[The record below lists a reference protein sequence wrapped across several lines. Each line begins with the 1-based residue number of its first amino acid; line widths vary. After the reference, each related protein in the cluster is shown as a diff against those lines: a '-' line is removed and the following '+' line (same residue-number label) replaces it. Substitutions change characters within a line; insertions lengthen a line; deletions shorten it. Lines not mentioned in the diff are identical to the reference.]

1 MAGDIAVRLPDGS
14 TKELAAGTTA
24 LQLAESIG
32 SRLAKAAV
40 AATIDGAEVDLSA
53 ELSDGAEV
61 SILTATSP
69 AGLSVLRHSSAHVL
83 AQAVC
88 SLWPGAH
95 YAIGPVIDDGF
106 YYDFALPG
114 GAHFAD
120 ADLER
125 IDAEMRRI
133 VAEDQ
138 PFSREEH
145 TIDEGLA
152 LFSDQPYK
160 REIIEAVRAGADE
173 VDAGG
178 AVVSAYRNG
187 GSFVDL
193 CRGPH
198 VPSTGRLGHF
208 RLMRVAGA
216 YWRGDEKRQQL
227 QRIYGTAWESDQ
239 ALQAY
244 LERLEEAER
253 RDHRKLGAELDLF
266 SFPDQI
272 GSGLAVWHPR
282 GGTVR
287 RVMEEYSR
295 QRHEADYEFVYSPHI
310 AKADL
315 FNTSG
320 HLQWFAENM
329 FPPMELDGGQQYYLK
344 PMNCPFHILIF
355 QSKQRSYREL
365 PMRLFEFGSVYRY
378 ELSGV
383 VHGLTRVRG
392 MTQDDAHI
400 FCTREQMP
408 DELHSLLVFVLDLL
422 AAFGLSD
429 TYLELSTRPEDK
441 AVGSD
446 QEWAEA
452 TEALR
457 AAADRLGLE
466 LTLDEG
472 GGAFYGPK
480 ISVQARDAIGRTH
493 QLSTV
498 QLDFQNPQRFDME
511 YIGSDN
517 GRHRPVMIHRALF
530 GSVER
535 FAAILLEHYAGALPT
550 WLMPEQ
556 VRVVPVADDHAA
568 YAADVLQAARRA
580 GLRAEVDP
588 ASAPLGA
595 RIRQAKLAKIPYV
608 LVVGDQDVAAGTVGV
623 NRRGWSTKPEHG
635 VPLGDL
641 LAEVIDEVA
650 CRGRPEDRAPDAAP
664 A

>member
-24 LQLAESIG
+24 RQLAESIG

-608 LVVGDQDVAAGTVGV
+608 LVVGDDDVAARTVGV
-623 NRRGWSTKPEHG
+623 NARGSSSPERG
-635 VPLGDL
+635 VALDTFIGRVM
-641 LAEVIDEVA
+641 EEVA
-650 CRGRPEDRAPDAAP
+650 AHGSPDPP